1 MARGRPKSNLTTAE
15 IQKRSDD
22 KRGVKTKSFKL
33 NKDIFDFIEKISL
46 ERGLAQNAMIT
57 EAILLY
63 AEKYGIERE

>member
-1 MARGRPKSNLTTAE
+1 MAKSTAE

-22 KRGVKTKSFKL
+22 KRGVKTKSFKIK
-33 NKDIFDFIEKISL
+33 KDIFDLVEKISL

-63 AEKYGIERE
+63 AEKYGIQTDCQ

>member
-1 MARGRPKSNLTTAE
+1 MAKSTAE

-22 KRGVKTKSFKL
+22 KRGVKTKSFKI
-33 NKDIFDFIEKISL
+33 KKEIFDLIEKISL

-63 AEKYGIERE
+63 AEKYGIKPE